1 MDPPHRNQLSNT
13 SLPGGNSPGVSGNRQ
28 TPQNVDRETPENGN
42 PQEADRQPQYLSGF
56 TVIAPNQSRRS
67 KIKTM
72 AQKEEEDLQRWK
84 ETHRVPSV
92 HLNPERLGG
101 DVTLAEARQKQ
112 FTESRCSKLQKKLKK
127 EEMDRRRR
135 QEEEEELQKMKTRQ
149 REKAEHLEQ
158 RRQQEEQRRREQFRQ
173 DHLRSTEKFLQ
184 RCEKI
189 VPLAASS
196 EAHMSR
202 KQSCY
207 KGSRS
212 PGTIVKAM
220 EAETDVWWYHTRVKQ
235 ISLKSEDVERHQRER
250 PRSAREVQLEHERV
264 NSAFL
269 DKLEGLSKQAQK
281 ESVVEAE
288 RGQDFRQCATAG
300 HLKPDQDHSCSG
312 WTEEAEPEP
321 DYDWALMKLM
331 NQFPDCCQDF
341 LEDILEQCHGDH
353 EQATMLLISTL
364 S

>member
-202 KQSCY
+202 KQS
-207 KGSRS
+207 
-212 PGTIVKAM
+212 
-220 EAETDVWWYHTRVKQ
+220 
-235 ISLKSEDVERHQRER
+235 EDVERHQRER